1 VVSATAL
8 VAARNWLAFIP
19 LKLPGNAIK
28 PALLAATNTPRAS
41 AVTVPGNKK

>member
-1 VVSATAL
+1 VASVTAL
-8 VAARNWLAFIP
+8 VTVRNWLAPIP

-28 PALLAATNTPRAS
+28 PAFLAATNTPRAS